1 MGDMQDGARHREI
14 EAAYSTY
21 ADDVYRLAYAILHD
35 RDDAADAT
43 QETFV
48 RAFQRWDRYDPDR
61 PLRPW
66 LHTIVSRGALDQLR
80 RRRVRWLAI
89 PSLAQRS
96 GGSSEGAYTGRDP
109 GATVPRRQ
117 AIEEALEGLQP
128 VARAA
133 VVLRHRY
140 GYDYA
145 EIAGFLGISVSN
157 VGALLTRARA
167 RLRAELE
174 DAPMAR
180 QEERA

>member
-1 MGDMQDGARHREI
+1 MNDMQDGARHRDI
-14 EAAYSTY
+14 EAAYSSY

-48 RAFQRWDRYDPDR
+48 RAFHRWDRYDPDR

-66 LHTIVSRGALDQLR
+66 LHTIVSRVAFDQLR
-80 RRRVRWLAI
+80 RRRVRWLAM
-89 PSLAQRS
+89 PVLAERS
-96 GGSSEGAYTGRDP
+96 AMSSEDAYAGRDP
-109 GATVPRRQ
+109 GSSVPRRQ
-117 AIEEALEGLQP
+117 AIEEALEGLAP

-133 VVLRHRY
+133 VLLRHRY
-140 GYDYA
+140 GYEYT

-157 VGALLTRARA
+157 VGAVLTRARA
-167 RLRAELE
+167 RLRAQLD
-174 DAPMAR
+174 DAPVM